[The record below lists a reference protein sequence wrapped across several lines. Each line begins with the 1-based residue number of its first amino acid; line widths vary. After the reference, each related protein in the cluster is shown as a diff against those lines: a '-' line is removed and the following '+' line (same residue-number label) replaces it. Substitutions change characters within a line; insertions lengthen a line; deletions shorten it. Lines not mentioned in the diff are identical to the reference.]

1 MGANMVSM
9 VELMYLTSMVVGL
22 FYVFIACF
30 VIDELSY
37 PAGMYLAFS
46 VFFVS
51 SVVSPPFGYSLLS
64 LFILFYFKADH
75 ISKNLLVRGIHNF
88 KCQLH
93 TCTMNELSMNELSM
107 NALGSLFS

>member
-1 MGANMVSM
+1 
-9 VELMYLTSMVVGL
+9 
-22 FYVFIACF
+22 
-30 VIDELSY
+30 
-37 PAGMYLAFS
+37 MYLAFS

-93 TCTMNELSMNELSM
+93 TMNELSMNELSM

>member
-9 VELMYLTSMVVGL
+9 YELMYLTSMVVGL

-37 PAGMYLAFS
+37 PGMYLAFS

-93 TCTMNELSMNELSM
+93 TMNELSMNDLSM

>member
-37 PAGMYLAFS
+37 PGMYLAFS

-93 TCTMNELSMNELSM
+93 TMNELSMNDLSM

>member
-37 PAGMYLAFS
+37 PGMYLAFS

-93 TCTMNELSMNELSM
+93 TMNELSMNELSM